1 MLVTATPFAGMTVV
15 QASSPLPP
23 LNRSGEVECLGGGI
37 GQDEDKAIGVESRY
51 GSLRPELAV
60 RDGRR
65 ADFAAHMFPWPAG
78 IGDSFS

>member
-1 MLVTATPFAGMTVV
+1 
-15 QASSPLPP
+15 
-23 LNRSGEVECLGGGI
+23 
-37 GQDEDKAIGVESRY
+37 
-51 GSLRPELAV
+51 LRPELAV